1 MSSIARASAQ
11 KYGWTMRPTLKPPLC
26 GRGSARASARRRSYS
41 PPEPTI
47 CLAKASS
54 PSAASSSR
62 QIRSAQETSKATF
75 SVRSHRPELPCAFI
89 GVGPAA
95 LSNDFFRRS
104 RDCGKVL
111 PLQWHQFVFSAA
123 LSSLLSLYLSRDLHA
138 RHLFCPSL
146 PLSLLLPRGLS
157 RCPMVD
163 RLLLKGKKES
173 VSATGYTA
181 TGARAHLSHGP
192 FVAGNDTWS
201 VDIARGRGGGEGS
214 AVRSASGARGRTR
227 QRREHRNIGRIWHG
241 SSPDFFS
248 PVLRCG
254 INVACAPS
262 AEGRV
267 LFLKV
272 QPVSRVP

>member
-1 MSSIARASAQ
+1 MASICVQCRS
-11 KYGWTMRPTLKPPLC
+11 LLPPL
-26 GRGSARASARRRSYS
+26 S
-41 PPEPTI
+41 
-47 CLAKASS
+47 
-54 PSAASSSR
+54 
-62 QIRSAQETSKATF
+62 
-75 SVRSHRPELPCAFI
+75 
-89 GVGPAA
+89 
-95 LSNDFFRRS
+95 
-104 RDCGKVL
+104 
-111 PLQWHQFVFSAA
+111 
-123 LSSLLSLYLSRDLHA
+123 LSLARSTHA